1 MKKALSL
8 VMCVALI
15 LSFSGCFGAKKA
27 VNGETYTSN
36 TGVEFTLNAV
46 EFADAIDGWGGAND
60 DFWKPLDENNCN
72 IGGRYATLDA
82 YKLAHGLVPQSTDD
96 TIVFISY
103 TAKNVSDDDK
113 TIDDVGK
120 LTYDK
125 DYDYS
130 DGNLA
135 YRVSEKGVW
144 QELPNGIRLEK
155 LKENQYEFR
164 AYMIVPKE
172 IAESD
177 NPLTYTLFGYEFEL
191 R

>member
-1 MKKALSL
+1 
-8 VMCVALI
+8 MCVAIL

-27 VNGETYTSN
+27 VIGETYTSKS
-36 TGVEFTLNAV
+36 GVEFKLNAV

-72 IGGRYATLDA
+72 IGNRYATLEA
-82 YKLAHGLVPQSTDD
+82 YKLAHGLAPQSTDD

-103 TAKNVSDDDK
+103 TAKNVSEDDK
-113 TIDDVGK
+113 TIDDVGV
-120 LTYDK
+120 LNYDDGYK
-125 DYDYS
+125 YS
-130 DGNLA
+130 EGNLA

-144 QELPNGIRLEK
+144 QELPGGVRLAK

-164 AYMIVPKE
+164 AYMVVPKE

-177 NPLTYTLFGYEFEL
+177 KPLTYTLFGYEFEL